1 MEMVQYLGTEN
12 ALENRRVD
20 GLGAGTEC
28 AEHQRCGGW
37 EGTHRTGREMR
48 HSRQWRDGRGTRD
61 GITNEG
67 CDICLVVFYLR
78 TSPRYSK
85 KPMTNENYIQEGT
98 HGPH

>member
-1 MEMVQYLGTEN
+1 M
-12 ALENRRVD
+12 ENRRAG

-37 EGTHRTGREMR
+37 GGIEDRGGDDTQDTR
-48 HSRQWRDGRGTRD
+48 RQIGTRD

-67 CDICLVVFYLR
+67 CDICWVVFYSR

-85 KPMTNENYIQEGT
+85 KPMTKENYIQEGT